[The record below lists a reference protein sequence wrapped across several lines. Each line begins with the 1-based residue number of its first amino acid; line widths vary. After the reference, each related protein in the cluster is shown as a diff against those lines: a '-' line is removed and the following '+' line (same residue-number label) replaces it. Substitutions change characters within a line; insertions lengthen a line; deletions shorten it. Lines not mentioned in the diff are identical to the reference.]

1 MAEKFDAVDVIRVK
15 RDKGVLSPDEID
27 WIIDAY
33 TRGVVVD
40 EQMAALNMAI
50 FLNGMNREEISRWT
64 KAMIASGETMSFDSL
79 SKKTAD
85 KHSTGGVG
93 DKITL
98 PLAPLVAAFGVAVP
112 QLSGRGLGHTGGTLD
127 KLEAIPGLS
136 LIHI

>member
-15 RDKGVLSPDEID
+15 RDKGVLSSDEID

-50 FLNGMNREEISRWT
+50 FLNGMNREEIS
-64 KAMIASGETMSFDSL
+64 
-79 SKKTAD
+79 
-85 KHSTGGVG
+85 
-93 DKITL
+93 
-98 PLAPLVAAFGVAVP
+98 P
-112 QLSGRGLGHTGGTLD
+112 
-127 KLEAIPGLS
+127 S